1 MTKCSTAARFRST
14 CSIPA
19 PTSGSRNRRR
29 TSKARGN
36 GERLRC
42 AIFNISYCSSALFQ
56 GMATS
61 AEGSKPAVKVFVAT
75 TVMLTF
81 ISFWR
86 ASAIVLADLASSAY
100 YAGGDAEKVIGKSAP
115 WFILG
120 VMLFSYAVRALY
132 IESSSMF
139 VRGGV
144 YRVVKEAMGGTLAK
158 FSVSALLFDYV
169 LTGPISAVSAG
180 QYLAGFIKDMGDY
193 FHRPLHFSDD
203 HFAAGLAVLVVF
215 YFWWKN
221 TQGMHES
228 SQKALQI
235 MIITTVM
242 VVILIIWC
250 TITVLRAPIQLPP
263 SPLQPGVIPLNKES
277 LGWLNGTWFAHLTW
291 IILFV
296 GFGHSVLAMS
306 GEETL
311 AQVNREIEHP
321 KLKNLEKTGLVIF
334 VYSLLF
340 TSLVS
345 VFAVMMIP
353 DKVRPD
359 YFANLIGGIAM
370 YLAGPIVLKLLFHGF
385 VVVVG
390 VLILAGAQNTSIVGA
405 NGVLNRVAEDGVLTD
420 WFQKPQ
426 PKYGTSYR
434 IINMIV
440 GMQLLT
446 IILSKGNVY
455 VLAGLYAFG
464 VIWSF
469 ALKSLAV
476 LVLRYTEPE
485 NRQWKVPGNVHV
497 GGKEVPLGLILIS
510 AVLLITALVNLFT
523 KSEATIAGVTFSAVF
538 FALFTYSEHRV
549 AKERHGKPENLD
561 QFRVYGNQ
569 ELGSGALGVRP
580 GNILVAV
587 RDPRNLYYLRDVLR
601 NTDTN
606 RQDVVVMTARLYH
619 REHSFSG
626 SAVVEASQV
635 FDHYEQELFTAAVAV
650 AEKEG
655 KPVSLLVVPATDV
668 FEAIIVTAQR
678 LDASRI
684 VCGFSNKLTPDEQ
697 AKSLGDAWERL
708 PEPRPRLILEIHEP
722 NGKIHEYPLGPHA
735 PRMRTQDLELMHKVW
750 LDITSDPKYCG
761 AHHYHIVAVALEEL
775 RRELNSDQRSEILQ
789 KLLDEMHRD
798 EAPGRG

>member
-1 MTKCSTAARFRST
+1 
-14 CSIPA
+14 
-19 PTSGSRNRRR
+19 
-29 TSKARGN
+29 
-36 GERLRC
+36 
-42 AIFNISYCSSALFQ
+42 
-56 GMATS
+56 MAT
-61 AEGSKPAVKVFVAT
+61 APEGTKPAVKVFVAT

-86 ASAIVLADLASSAY
+86 AAAIVLSDLASSAY

-115 WFILG
+115 WFILA

-180 QYLAGFIKDMGDY
+180 QYLAGFIKDIGVY
-193 FHRPLHFSDD
+193 LHRPLHFSDD
-203 HFAAGLAVLVVF
+203 HFAAGIAIIIVT

-221 TQGMHES
+221 TQGIHES

-235 MIITTVM
+235 MAVTTVM

-250 TITVLRAPIQLPP
+250 TITVLRAPVQLPP
-263 SPLQPGVIPLNKES
+263 SPLHPGVIPLNKES
-277 LGWLNGTWFAHLTW
+277 LGWLNGTWFSHITW

-334 VYSLLF
+334 IYSLLF

-345 VFAVMMIP
+345 FFAVMIVP

-370 YLAGPIVLKLLFHGF
+370 YLVGPMSLRLLFHGF
-385 VVVVG
+385 VVLVG

-405 NGVLNRVAEDGVLTD
+405 NGVLNRVAEDGVLTS
-420 WFQKPQ
+420 WFQRPHNR
-426 PKYGTSYR
+426 YGTSYR
-434 IINMIV
+434 IINLIV
-440 GMQLLT
+440 AMQLLT
-446 IILSKGNVY
+446 IVLSLGNVY
-455 VLAGLYAFG
+455 VLAALYAFG

-469 ALKSLAV
+469 AMKSLAV
-476 LVLRYTEPE
+476 LVLRFTEPG
-485 NRQWKVPGNVHV
+485 NREWKVPGNLHI
-497 GGKEVPLGLILIS
+497 GKTEIPVGLILIS
-510 AVLLITALVNLFT
+510 GVLFITAVVNLFT
-523 KSEATIAGVTFSAVF
+523 KYEATIAGVIFSVAF
-538 FALFTYSEHRV
+538 FTIFTISERHV
-549 AKERHGKPENLD
+549 AKERHGKPEQLD

-569 ELGSGALGVRP
+569 ELGSGAMGVRP

-587 RDPRNLYYLRDVLR
+587 RDPRNLYYLRNVLSHT
-601 NTDTN
+601 NTSK
-606 RQDVVVMTARLYH
+606 QDVVVMSARLYH
-619 REHSFSG
+619 REHSFG
-626 SAVVEASQV
+626 GNTVFEASQV

-655 KPVSLLVVPATDV
+655 KPIHLLVVPATDV
-668 FEAIIVTAQR
+668 FEAIMVTAQR
-678 LDASRI
+678 LDSSRV
-684 VCGFSNKLTPDEQ
+684 VCGLSNKLTADEQ
-697 AKSLGDAWERL
+697 AKLTGDAWERL
-708 PEPRPRLILEIHEP
+708 PEPRPRLILEVCAPDGTIR
-722 NGKIHEYPLGPHA
+722 EYALGPHT
-735 PRMRTQDLELMHKVW
+735 PRMRPQDVELMHRLW
-750 LDITSDPKYCG
+750 LNITSDPKFAG
-761 AHHYHIVAVALEEL
+761 AHHYHIMALALEEL
-775 RRELNSDQRSEILQ
+775 QRELSTEQRAQLLQ
-789 KLLDEMHRD
+789 KLQDEMNRSN
-798 EAPGRG
+798 PS

>member
-1 MTKCSTAARFRST
+1 
-14 CSIPA
+14 
-19 PTSGSRNRRR
+19 
-29 TSKARGN
+29 
-36 GERLRC
+36 
-42 AIFNISYCSSALFQ
+42 
-56 GMATS
+56 MATS
-61 AEGSKPAVKVFVAT
+61 VEGSKPAIKVFVAT

-86 ASAIVLADLASSAY
+86 ASAIVLSDLASSAY

-115 WFILG
+115 WFILA

-180 QYLAGFIKDMGDY
+180 QYLAGFIKDMGVY
-193 FHRPLHFSDD
+193 MHRPLHFSDD
-203 HFAAGLAVLVVF
+203 HFAAGLAVIVVA

-235 MIITTVM
+235 MVITTVM
-242 VVILIIWC
+242 VVILLVWC
-250 TITVLRAPIQLPP
+250 TITVLRAPVVLPP
-263 SPLQPGVIPLNKES
+263 SPLHPGVIPLNKES
-277 LGWLNGTWFAHLTW
+277 LGWLNGTWFSHITW

-334 VYSLLF
+334 IYSLLF

-345 VFAVMMIP
+345 FFAVMIIP

-370 YLAGPIVLKLLFHGF
+370 YLAGPESLKLLFHAF
-385 VVVVG
+385 VVLVG

-405 NGVLNRVAEDGVLTD
+405 NGVLNRVAEDGVLTS
-420 WFQKPQ
+420 WFQRPHNR
-426 PKYGTSYR
+426 YGTSYR
-434 IINMIV
+434 IINLIV
-440 GMQLLT
+440 GMQLLV
-446 IILSKGNVY
+446 IFLSLGNVY
-455 VLAGLYAFG
+455 VLAALYAFG

-469 ALKSLAV
+469 AMKSIAV
-476 LVLRYTEPE
+476 LVLRFTEPG
-485 NRQWKVPGNVHV
+485 NRAWKVPGNFHIGKTEIPV
-497 GGKEVPLGLILIS
+497 GLTLIS
-510 AVLLITALVNLFT
+510 AVLLITAVVNLFT
-523 KSEATIAGVTFSAVF
+523 KYQATIAGVIFSAVF
-538 FALFTYSEHRV
+538 FTIFTVSERHV
-549 AKERHGKPENLD
+549 AKERHGKPEQLD

-569 ELGSGALGVRP
+569 ELGSGAMGVRP

-587 RDPRNLYYLRDVLR
+587 RDPRNLYYLRQVLAHT
-601 NTDTN
+601 NTAK
-606 RQDVVVMTARLYH
+606 QDVVVMSARLYH

-626 SAVVEASQV
+626 SSVLEATQV
-635 FDHYEQELFTAAVAV
+635 FDHYEQELFTAAVRCR
-650 AEKEG
+650 K
-655 KPVSLLVVPATDV
+655 
-668 FEAIIVTAQR
+668 
-678 LDASRI
+678 
-684 VCGFSNKLTPDEQ
+684 
-697 AKSLGDAWERL
+697 
-708 PEPRPRLILEIHEP
+708 
-722 NGKIHEYPLGPHA
+722 
-735 PRMRTQDLELMHKVW
+735 
-750 LDITSDPKYCG
+750 
-761 AHHYHIVAVALEEL
+761 
-775 RRELNSDQRSEILQ
+775 RR
-789 KLLDEMHRD
+789 
-798 EAPGRG
+798 

>member
-1 MTKCSTAARFRST
+1 M
-14 CSIPA
+14 
-19 PTSGSRNRRR
+19 
-29 TSKARGN
+29 
-36 GERLRC
+36 
-42 AIFNISYCSSALFQ
+42 SSPIQ
-56 GMATS
+56 SVGR
-61 AEGSKPAVKVFVAT
+61 PAVKVFVAT

-115 WFILG
+115 WFILA

-158 FSVSALLFDYV
+158 ISVSALLFDYV

-180 QYLAGFIKDMGDY
+180 QYLAGFIGDIARY
-193 FHRPLHFSDD
+193 IGHPLQNFPDNT
-203 HFAAGLAVLVVF
+203 FAAAFACVVVC

-221 TQGMHES
+221 IQGIHES

-242 VVILIIWC
+242 VVILIVWC
-250 TITVLRAPIQLPP
+250 TITILRGPIQLPP
-263 SPLQPGVIPLNKES
+263 NPLLPGVVPITRES
-277 LGWLNGTWFAHLTW
+277 MGWLHGTWVSHLTW

-345 VFAVMMIP
+345 FYAVMIIP
-353 DKVRPD
+353 DSVRHD

-370 YLAGPIVLKLLFHGF
+370 YLVGPTVLKLIFHAF
-385 VVVVG
+385 VVLVG

-426 PKYGTSYR
+426 KRFGTSYR
-434 IINMIV
+434 IINLIV
-440 GMQLLT
+440 GLQLLT
-446 IILSKGNVY
+446 IILSRGNVY

-476 LVLRYTEPE
+476 LVLRFTEPE
-485 NRQWKVPGNVHV
+485 NPQWKVPGNIHI
-497 GGKEVPLGLILIS
+497 GNTEIPLGLIAIS

-538 FALFTYSEHRV
+538 FAIFSYSEHRV
-549 AKERHGKPENLD
+549 AKQRHGKPENLD

-587 RDPRNLYYLRDVLR
+587 RDPRNLYYLRDILR
-601 NTDTN
+601 TTNTT
-606 RQDVVVMTARLYH
+606 RQDVVVMTGRLYH

-626 SAVVEASQV
+626 SAVVAASQV

-668 FEAIIVTAQR
+668 FEAIIVTPQR
-678 LDASRI
+678 LDSSRI
-684 VCGFSNKLTPDEQ
+684 VCGLSNKLTTDEQ
-697 AKSLGDAWERL
+697 AKLTGDAWERL

-722 NGKIHEYPLGPHA
+722 SGKVREYPLGPHA
-735 PRMRTQDLELMHKVW
+735 PRMRPQDIELMHQVW
-750 LDITSDPKYCG
+750 LDITSDPTYCG
-761 AHHYHIVAVALEEL
+761 AHHYHIVALALEEL
-775 RRELNSDQRSEILQ
+775 RRELNSDQRAEILA

-798 EAPGRG
+798 RPKGETKPPDC

>member
-1 MTKCSTAARFRST
+1 M
-14 CSIPA
+14 
-19 PTSGSRNRRR
+19 
-29 TSKARGN
+29 
-36 GERLRC
+36 
-42 AIFNISYCSSALFQ
+42 
-56 GMATS
+56 MATS
-61 AEGSKPAVKVFVAT
+61 VEGSKPAIKVFVAT

-86 ASAIVLADLASSAY
+86 ASAIVLSDLASSAY

-180 QYLAGFIKDMGDY
+180 QYLAGFIKDMGVY
-193 FHRPLHFSDD
+193 LHRPLYFSDD
-203 HFAAGLAVLVVF
+203 HFAAGLAVIVVA

-235 MIITTVM
+235 MAVTTVM
-242 VVILIIWC
+242 VVILLIWC

-263 SPLQPGVIPLNKES
+263 NPLHAGVVPLTKES
-277 LGWLNGTWFAHLTW
+277 LGWLDTTWFRHLPLGFLTT
-291 IILFV
+291 IIVFV

-334 VYSLLF
+334 IYSLLF

-345 VFAVMMIP
+345 FFAVMIIP

-370 YLAGPIVLKLLFHGF
+370 YLVGPESLKLLFHAF
-385 VVVVG
+385 VVLVG

-405 NGVLNRVAEDGVLTD
+405 NGVLNRVAEDGVLTS
-420 WFQKPQ
+420 WFQKPHNRF
-426 PKYGTSYR
+426 GTSYR
-434 IINMIV
+434 IINLIV
-440 GMQLLT
+440 GMQLLV
-446 IILSKGNVY
+446 IVLSLGNVY
-455 VLAGLYAFG
+455 VLAALYAFG

-469 ALKSLAV
+469 AMKSIAV
-476 LVLRYTEPE
+476 LVLRFTEPG
-485 NRQWKVPGNVHV
+485 NRAWKVPGNLHF
-497 GGKEVPLGLILIS
+497 GKTEIPVGLILIS
-510 AVLLITALVNLFT
+510 AVLLITAVVNLFT
-523 KSEATIAGVTFSAVF
+523 KYQATIAGVIFSAVF
-538 FALFTYSEHRV
+538 FTIFTISERHV
-549 AKERHGKPENLD
+549 TKERHGKPEQLD

-569 ELGSGALGVRP
+569 ELGSGAMGVRP
-580 GNILVAV
+580 GNVLVAV
-587 RDPRNLYYLRDVLR
+587 RDPRNLYYLRHILGH
-601 NTDTN
+601 TDTT
-606 RQDVVVMTARLYH
+606 RQDVVVMSARLYH

-626 SAVVEASQV
+626 SAVMEASQV

-655 KPVSLLVVPATDV
+655 KPISLLVVPATDV
-668 FEAIIVTAQR
+668 FEAIMVTAQR
-678 LDASRI
+678 LDSVRVI
-684 VCGFSNKLTPDEQ
+684 CGLSNKLTSDEQ
-697 AKSLGDAWERL
+697 AKLTGDAWERM
-708 PEPRPRLILEIHEP
+708 PEPRPRITLEVYAP
-722 NGKIHEYPLGPHA
+722 DGTVREYAIGPHN
-735 PRMRTQDLELMHKVW
+735 PRLRPQDVELMHKLW
-750 LDITSDPKYCG
+750 LNITTDPRFAG
-761 AHHYHIVAVALEEL
+761 THHYHIVALALEEL
-775 RRELNSDQRSEILQ
+775 QRELGTDQRAELLQ
-789 KLLDEMHRD
+789 KLQEEMNRR
-798 EAPGRG
+798 EGGSSSSGSN

>member
-1 MTKCSTAARFRST
+1 
-14 CSIPA
+14 
-19 PTSGSRNRRR
+19 
-29 TSKARGN
+29 
-36 GERLRC
+36 
-42 AIFNISYCSSALFQ
+42 
-56 GMATS
+56 MATS
-61 AEGSKPAVKVFVAT
+61 VEGSKPAIKVFVAT

-86 ASAIVLADLASSAY
+86 ASAIVLSDLASSAY

-115 WFILG
+115 WFILA

-180 QYLAGFIKDMGDY
+180 QYLAGFIKDIGVY
-193 FHRPLHFSDD
+193 LHHPLQFSDD
-203 HFAAGLAVLVVF
+203 YFAAGLAIVVVI

-235 MIITTVM
+235 MVITTVM
-242 VVILIIWC
+242 VVILLVWC
-250 TITVLRAPIQLPP
+250 TITVLRAPVVQLPP
-263 SPLQPGVIPLNKES
+263 NPLHPGVIPLNKES
-277 LGWLNGTWFAHLTW
+277 LGWLNGTWFSHLTW

-334 VYSLLF
+334 IYSLLF

-345 VFAVMMIP
+345 FFAVMIIP
-353 DKVRPD
+353 DKARPD

-370 YLAGPIVLKLLFHGF
+370 YLAGPESLKLLFHGF
-385 VVVVG
+385 VVLVG

-405 NGVLNRVAEDGVLTD
+405 NGVLNRVAEDGVLTS
-420 WFQKPQ
+420 WFQRPHTRF
-426 PKYGTSYR
+426 GTSYR
-434 IINMIV
+434 IINLIV
-440 GMQLLT
+440 GMQLLV
-446 IILSKGNVY
+446 IFLSLGNVY
-455 VLAGLYAFG
+455 VLAALYAFG

-469 ALKSLAV
+469 AMKSIAV
-476 LVLRYTEPE
+476 LVLRFTEPE
-485 NRQWKVPGNVHV
+485 NRAWKVPGNLHI
-497 GGKEVPLGLILIS
+497 GKTEFPVGLILIS
-510 AVLLITALVNLFT
+510 AVLLITAVVNLFT
-523 KSEATIAGVTFSAVF
+523 KYEATIAGVIFSAVF
-538 FALFTYSEHRV
+538 FTIFTLSERHV
-549 AKERHGKPENLD
+549 AKERHGKPEQLD

-569 ELGSGALGVRP
+569 ELGSGAMGVRP

-587 RDPRNLYYLRDVLR
+587 RDPRNLYYLRHVLGH
-601 NTDTN
+601 TDTTK
-606 RQDVVVMTARLYH
+606 RDVVVMSARLYH
-619 REHSFSG
+619 REPSFSG
-626 SAVVEASQV
+626 SSMMEASQV

-655 KPVSLLVVPATDV
+655 KPISLLVVPASDV
-668 FEAIIVTAQR
+668 FDAIMVTAQR
-678 LDASRI
+678 LDSTRVI
-684 VCGFSNKLTPDEQ
+684 CGLSNKLSSDEQ
-697 AKSLGDAWERL
+697 AKLTGDAWERM
-708 PEPRPRLILEIHEP
+708 PEPRPRLCLEVCAP
-722 NGKIHEYPLGPHA
+722 DGTVREYAIGPHT
-735 PRMRTQDLELMHKVW
+735 PSLRPQDVELMHKLW
-750 LDITSDPKYCG
+750 LNITTDPKFAG
-761 AHHYHIVAVALEEL
+761 AHHYHIVALALEEL
-775 RRELNSDQRSEILQ
+775 QRELSTEQRAQ
-789 KLLDEMHRD
+789 LLDKLQEEMRRSN
-798 EAPGRG
+798 PN

>member
-1 MTKCSTAARFRST
+1 
-14 CSIPA
+14 
-19 PTSGSRNRRR
+19 
-29 TSKARGN
+29 
-36 GERLRC
+36 
-42 AIFNISYCSSALFQ
+42 
-56 GMATS
+56 MAT
-61 AEGSKPAVKVFVAT
+61 APEGTKPAVKVFVAT

-86 ASAIVLADLASSAY
+86 ASAIVLSDLASSAY

-115 WFILG
+115 WFILA

-180 QYLAGFIKDMGDY
+180 QYLAGFIKDIGNY
-193 FHRPLHFSDD
+193 LHRPLNFSDD
-203 HFAAGLAVLVVF
+203 HFAAGLATVIVI

-221 TQGMHES
+221 TQGIHES

-235 MIITTVM
+235 MAITTVM

-250 TITVLRAPIQLPP
+250 TLTVLRAPVQLPP
-263 SPLQPGVIPLNKES
+263 NPLHPGVIPLNKES
-277 LGWLNGTWFAHLTW
+277 LGWLNGTWFSHITW

-345 VFAVMMIP
+345 FFAVMIVP
-353 DKVRPD
+353 DAVRPN

-370 YLAGPIVLKLLFHGF
+370 YLVGPTSLKLLFHGF
-385 VVVVG
+385 VVLVG

-405 NGVLNRVAEDGVLTD
+405 NGVLNRVAEDGVLTS
-420 WFQKPQ
+420 WFQCPHHR
-426 PKYGTSYR
+426 YGTSYR
-434 IINMIV
+434 IINLIV

-446 IILSKGNVY
+446 IFLSLGNVY
-455 VLAGLYAFG
+455 VLAALYAFG

-469 ALKSLAV
+469 AMKSLAV
-476 LVLRYTEPE
+476 LVLRFTEPG
-485 NRQWKVPGNVHV
+485 NREWKVPGNLHM
-497 GGKEVPLGLILIS
+497 GKTEIPVGLILIS
-510 AVLLITALVNLFT
+510 GVLFITAVVNLFT
-523 KSEATIAGVTFSAVF
+523 KYEATIAGLIFSVAF
-538 FALFTYSEHRV
+538 FTIFTISEHHV
-549 AKERHGKPENLD
+549 AKERHGKPEQLD

-569 ELGSGALGVRP
+569 ELGSGAMGVRP

-587 RDPRNLYYLRDVLR
+587 RDPRNLYYLRHVLSHT
-601 NTDTN
+601 NTAK
-606 RQDVVVMTARLYH
+606 QDVVVMSARLYH

-626 SAVVEASQV
+626 SSVLEASQV

-655 KPVSLLVVPATDV
+655 KPIHLLVVPATDV
-668 FEAIIVTAQR
+668 FEAIMVTAQR
-678 LDASRI
+678 LDSSRVI
-684 VCGFSNKLTPDEQ
+684 CGLSNKLTADEQ
-697 AKSLGDAWERL
+697 AKLTGDAWERL
-708 PEPRPRLILEIHEP
+708 PEPRPRLIMEVCAPDGTIR
-722 NGKIHEYPLGPHA
+722 EYALGPHT
-735 PRMRTQDLELMHKVW
+735 PRMRPQDVELMHRLW
-750 LDITSDPKYCG
+750 LNITSDPKFAG
-761 AHHYHIVAVALEEL
+761 AHHYHVMALALEEL
-775 RRELNSDQRSEILQ
+775 QRELDTEQRGQLLQ
-789 KLLDEMHRD
+789 KLQDEMNRTN
-798 EAPGRG
+798 PN

>member
-1 MTKCSTAARFRST
+1 MAEPVQS
-14 CSIPA
+14 
-19 PTSGSRNRRR
+19 SR
-29 TSKARGN
+29 
-36 GERLRC
+36 
-42 AIFNISYCSSALFQ
+42 
-56 GMATS
+56 
-61 AEGSKPAVKVFVAT
+61 PAVKVFVAT

-115 WFILG
+115 WFILA

-144 YRVVKEAMGGTLAK
+144 YRVVKEAMGGGLAK

-180 QYLAGFIKDMGDY
+180 QYLAGFIKDMGVY
-193 FHRPLHFSDD
+193 AHRPLHFSDD
-203 HFAAGLAVLVVF
+203 HFAAGLAVIVVA

-235 MIITTVM
+235 MVITTVM

-250 TITVLRAPIQLPP
+250 TITVLRAPVQLPP
-263 SPLQPGVIPLNKES
+263 SPLHAGVIPLNKES
-277 LGWLNGTWFAHLTW
+277 LGWLNGTWFGHITW

-345 VFAVMMIP
+345 FFAVMIIP

-359 YFANLIGGIAM
+359 YFANLIGGIAV
-370 YLAGPIVLKLLFHGF
+370 YLVGPESLKLLFHGF
-385 VVVVG
+385 VVLVG

-405 NGVLNRVAEDGVLTD
+405 NGVLNRVAEDGVLTS
-420 WFQKPQ
+420 WFQKPHHRF
-426 PKYGTSYR
+426 GTSYR
-434 IINMIV
+434 IINLIV
-440 GMQLLT
+440 GLQVLT
-446 IILSKGNVY
+446 IVLSRGNVY
-455 VLAGLYAFG
+455 MLAALYAFG

-469 ALKSLAV
+469 AMKSIAV
-476 LVLRYTEPE
+476 LVLRYTEPGK
-485 NRQWKVPGNVHV
+485 RDWKVPGNLRF
-497 GGKEVPLGLILIS
+497 GKSEVPVGLILIS
-510 AVLLITALVNLFT
+510 AVLLITAVVNLFT
-523 KSEATIAGVTFSAVF
+523 KYQATIAGVIFSAVF
-538 FALFTYSEHRV
+538 FTIFTLSERHV
-549 AKERHGKPENLD
+549 AKELHGKPEQLD

-569 ELGSGALGVRP
+569 DLGSGAMGVRE

-587 RDPRNLYYLRDVLR
+587 RDPRNLFYLRQVLAH
-601 NTDTN
+601 TDTAK
-606 RQDVVVMTARLYH
+606 QDVVVMSARLYH
-619 REHSFSG
+619 REPSFGG
-626 SAVVEASQV
+626 SSVMEAGQV

-655 KPVSLLVVPATDV
+655 KPISLLVVPATDV
-668 FEAIIVTAQR
+668 FDAILVTAQR
-678 LDASRI
+678 LDSSRV
-684 VCGFSNKLTPDEQ
+684 VCGPSNKLTVDEQ
-697 AKSLGDAWERL
+697 AKLTGDAWERM
-708 PEPRPRLILEIHEP
+708 PEPRPRVCLEVYAPDGTIR
-722 NGKIHEYPLGPHA
+722 EYTIGPHT
-735 PRMRTQDLELMHKVW
+735 PRLRPQDVELMHKLW
-750 LDITSDPKYCG
+750 LNITTDPKFAG
-761 AHHYHIVAVALEEL
+761 AHHYHIVALALEEL
-775 RRELNSDQRSEILQ
+775 QRELSTEQRTQLLQ
-789 KLLDEMHRD
+789 KLQEEMNG
-798 EAPGRG
+798 PNSQGQ